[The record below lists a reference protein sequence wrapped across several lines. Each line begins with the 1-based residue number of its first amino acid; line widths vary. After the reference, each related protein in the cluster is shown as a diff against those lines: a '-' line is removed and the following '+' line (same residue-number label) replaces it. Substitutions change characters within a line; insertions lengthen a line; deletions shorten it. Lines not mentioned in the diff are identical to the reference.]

1 MPQTGLE
8 DKKNHNERRELFS
21 VCYPWT
27 VSDASQLCWM
37 KAWLQSDEDFC
48 LYRCNHEILHIQS
61 QMYLSSHNLTWLCQL
76 ASFCAGLRKQSVFLC
91 IWTDNFL
98 WLFLETW
105 GWTFVFFFFSISF
118 ANEISECL
126 TEFWLLV
133 LFLMS
138 LQLSLL
144 QDDSHCSLNAYVWMP
159 IVGSLATAS
168 RWKPRLAE
176 ARLMLNLSFSLQE
189 KGHCCE
195 LMTEQ
200 CSEMFDYPALYLCL
214 LPPTAFS
221 FPGHSDIFLLCYL
234 LSFKWDFAALTVVDW
249 ATTGTSAEPL
259 PLDTS
264 PSFELCN
271 KKSQARLSSVT
282 PQITP
287 LFFIKFSM
295 SKLKGQSSKLV
306 T

>member
-1 MPQTGLE
+1 MQPWNPSHTESNVSVLSQPESALSAGILLCRPE
-8 DKKNHNERRELFS
+8 EAECFS
-21 VCYPWT
+21 V
-27 VSDASQLCWM
+27 SELII
-37 KAWLQSDEDFC
+37 FC
-48 LYRCNHEILHIQS
+48 GYFWRPEG
-61 QMYLSSHNLTWLCQL
+61 
-76 ASFCAGLRKQSVFLC
+76 GLL
-91 IWTDNFL
+91 
-98 WLFLETW
+98 
-105 GWTFVFFFFSISF
+105 FFSISF

-144 QDDSHCSLNAYVWMP
+144 QDDSHCFLNAYVWMP

-176 ARLMLNLSFSLQE
+176 ARLMLNLSFSSQE

-214 LPPTAFS
+214 LPPTVFS

-249 ATTGTSAEPL
+249 DSTGTSTEPL
-259 PLDTS
+259 LLDTS
-264 PSFELCN
+264 SSF
-271 KKSQARLSSVT
+271 
-282 PQITP
+282 
-287 LFFIKFSM
+287 
-295 SKLKGQSSKLV
+295 
-306 T
+306 